1 MRPWLPPV
9 QLHFSFKDQGSRVV
23 GMHPATLNRRLEAI
37 GAAGLKRIIFMFK
50 PIKLKALAAVA
61 GACAAMFASA
71 PANAYVYAVSE
82 LRIRDFTLNI
92 QPTAVTT
99 VGSFSFDLTNTAT
112 LNGLTSSSSS
122 SCGGTPGP
130 GNNTCGP
137 APVLNATVVNALGST
152 LLRPENSFAFLNADN
167 VNTYSNADSVITSAE
182 LVTGTPT
189 STSQIAE
196 SLLNINGRAR
206 ANSEIQSNTSLTVSF
221 SIVGGPAT
229 LDLSFKADPD
239 QRAQISGSIGAYLA
253 QSNMN
258 ASISLSNNTTGG
270 SINWT
275 PRGTNAFNDCVT
287 GLTTAV
293 CTETADD
300 VTLNKNISTALNP
313 STSDSSYDVADFF
326 QNFGIHVANLEAGDY
341 TIALNSLTSTSIS
354 RAVPEPGSLGL
365 IGLSLLGLG
374 FGASRRQSKQG

>member
-1 MRPWLPPV
+1 
-9 QLHFSFKDQGSRVV
+9 
-23 GMHPATLNRRLEAI
+23 
-37 GAAGLKRIIFMFK
+37 MFK
-50 PIKLKALAAVA
+50 PTKLKSLAAVA
-61 GACAAMFASA
+61 GACVALFAAA
-71 PANAYVYAVSE
+71 PAKAYVYALSE
-82 LRIRDFTLNI
+82 LQILNFTLDI

-112 LNGLTSSSSS
+112 LNGLTTATSN

-130 GNNTCGP
+130 GNHSCGLG
-137 APVLNATVVNALGST
+137 PVLNAPVANATGST
-152 LLRPENSFAFLNADN
+152 INRGENNFAFLGADG
-167 VNTYSNADSVITSAE
+167 VNSYSNADSLIHSAE
-182 LVTGTPT
+182 LVTNTPT
-189 STSQIAE
+189 ATSQIAE

-221 SIVGGPAT
+221 SIVGGPAN
-229 LDLSFKADPD
+229 LDLSFMADPD
-239 QRAQISGSIGAYLA
+239 QRAQITGAVGAYLA

-275 PRGTNAFNDCVT
+275 PRGTMANNDCIAN
-287 GLTTAV
+287 GTTAT

-313 STSDSSYDVADFF
+313 STSDSSYEVANFF
-326 QNFGIHVANLEAGDY
+326 QNFGIHIANLEAGDY

-354 RAVPEPGSLGL
+354 RVVPEPGSLAL
-365 IGLSLLGLG
+365 IGVALLGLG
-374 FGASRRQSKQG
+374 FGASRRQAKQG

>member
-1 MRPWLPPV
+1 
-9 QLHFSFKDQGSRVV
+9 
-23 GMHPATLNRRLEAI
+23 
-37 GAAGLKRIIFMFK
+37 MFK
-50 PIKLKALAAVA
+50 PTKLKSLAAVA
-61 GACAAMFASA
+61 GACVALFAAA
-71 PANAYVYAVSE
+71 PAKAYVYALSE
-82 LRIRDFTLNI
+82 LQIRNFTLDI

-112 LNGLTSSSSS
+112 LNGLTTASSN
-122 SCGGTPGP
+122 SCGGTMA
-130 GNNTCGP
+130 GNSCGVS
-137 APVLNATVVNALGST
+137 PVLDATVVNAPGST
-152 LLRPENSFAFLNADN
+152 ISRAENSFAFLGADT
-167 VNTYSNADSVITSAE
+167 VNTYSNSDSVITAAE

-189 STSQIAE
+189 ATSQIAE

-229 LDLSFKADPD
+229 LDLSFMADPD
-239 QRAQISGSIGAYLA
+239 QRAQIFGAVGTYLA

-275 PRGTNAFNDCVT
+275 PNGILSPLTGCTTN
-287 GLTTAV
+287 GTTAT

-300 VTLNKNISTALNP
+300 VTLNRNISTALNP
-313 STSDSSYDVADFF
+313 STSDSSYEVANFF

-341 TIALNSLTSTSIS
+341 TIALNSVTSTSIS
-354 RAVPEPGSLGL
+354 RVVPEPGSLAL
-365 IGLSLLGLG
+365 IGVALLGLG
-374 FGASRRQSKQG
+374 FGASRRQAKKG

>member
-1 MRPWLPPV
+1 
-9 QLHFSFKDQGSRVV
+9 
-23 GMHPATLNRRLEAI
+23 
-37 GAAGLKRIIFMFK
+37 MFK
-50 PIKLKALAAVA
+50 PTKLKSLAAVA
-61 GACAAMFASA
+61 GACVALFAAA
-71 PANAYVYAVSE
+71 PANAYVYALSE
-82 LRIRDFTLNI
+82 LRIQNFTLDI

-112 LNGLTSSSSS
+112 LNGLTTAHSN
-122 SCGGTPGP
+122 SCGGTPGA
-130 GNNTCGP
+130 GNHTCGLG
-137 APVLNATVVNALGST
+137 PVLDATVANATGST
-152 LLRPENSFAFLNADN
+152 INRAENNFAFLGADG
-167 VNTYSNADSVITSAE
+167 VNTYSNADSLIRSAE

-229 LDLSFKADPD
+229 LDLSFMADPD
-239 QRAQISGSIGAYLA
+239 QRAQIFGAVGAYLA

-270 SINWT
+270 SMNWT
-275 PRGTNAFNDCVT
+275 PRGTVNNDCST
-287 GLTTAV
+287 SGTTAT

-300 VTLNKNISTALNP
+300 VTLNRNISTALNP
-313 STSDSSYDVADFF
+313 STSDSSYEVANFF
-326 QNFGIHVANLEAGDY
+326 QNFGIHIANLEAGDY

-354 RAVPEPGSLGL
+354 RAVPEPGSLAL
-365 IGLSLLGLG
+365 IGLALLGLG
-374 FGASRRQSKQG
+374 FGASRRQGKQG